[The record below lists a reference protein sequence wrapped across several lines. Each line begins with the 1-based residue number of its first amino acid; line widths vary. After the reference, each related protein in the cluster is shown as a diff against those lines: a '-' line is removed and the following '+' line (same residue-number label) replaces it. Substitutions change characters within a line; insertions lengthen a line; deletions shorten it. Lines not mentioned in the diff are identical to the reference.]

1 MTQEQAADEQLV
13 GITVDEPR
21 EGLPELITTD
31 KQLIHAANSLKNGTG
46 PVALDAERA
55 SGFKYSGR
63 AYLVQLRR
71 EGSGTFLIDPTFFAN
86 LSLIQDALTDVDW
99 ILHAA
104 SQDLVCLREAGL
116 FPTAQLFD
124 TELAGR
130 ILGCDRVGLGP
141 LLLAELGYSL
151 AKEHSAAD
159 WSTRP
164 LPTKWLNYAALD
176 VEFLIELWMILSEQ
190 LIDADK
196 YDWAIQEFNH
206 VKDTTA
212 PIVRED
218 PWRRTSGL
226 HGARKPRQL
235 AIVRSLWHTRDQIAR
250 DQDIA
255 PGRILPDSIFV
266 QIANETV
273 ESDSRVEDLPALNGR
288 LTRRNKKLWVGA
300 VYDAL
305 ALSEDELPAT
315 RVRSTTPPP
324 PRTWQE
330 KNPTAFAQLEQVRSG
345 IAAIGESLN
354 MPVENLITPETVRR
368 ILWTPPVDEL
378 ELQQML
384 DSYNA
389 RPWQQEIITP
399 LLRQAL
405 FDSPIPTEPA
415 NAAVQ

>member
-21 EGLPELITTD
+21 DGLPELITTD

-415 NAAVQ
+415 NAALQ

>member
-1 MTQEQAADEQLV
+1 MSDEQAADEQPT
-13 GITVDEPR
+13 GIAIDQPR
-21 EGLPELITTD
+21 EGLPELITTE
-31 KQLIHAANSLKNGTG
+31 KQLALAANLLKAGTG

-71 EGSGTFLIDPTFFAN
+71 IGSGTFLIDPTYFAN
-86 LSLIQDALTDVDW
+86 LSLIQEALTDVDW

-116 FPTAQLFD
+116 YPTAQLFD

-141 LLLAELGYSL
+141 LLLAELGFSL

-164 LPTKWLNYAALD
+164 LPTQWLNYAALD
-176 VEFLIELWMILSEQ
+176 VEFLIELWAILSEQ
-190 LIDADK
+190 LIAAEK

-206 VKDTTA
+206 VKDNTV

-235 AIVRSLWHTRDQIAR
+235 AIVRALWNARDQIAR

-255 PGRILPDSIFV
+255 PGRVLPDSIFV
-266 QIANETV
+266 QIANEAV
-273 ESDSRVEDLPALNGR
+273 ESDIRIEELPALNGR

-345 IAAIGESLN
+345 IAALGESLQ

-368 ILWTPPVDEL
+368 ILWTPPKDQA

-389 RPWQQEIITP
+389 RIWQQELIMP
-399 LLRQAL
+399 LLRKAL
-405 FDSPIPTEPA
+405 FDAPISTELESA
-415 NAAVQ
+415 TD

>member
-1 MTQEQAADEQLV
+1 MSDEQAADEQPT
-13 GITVDEPR
+13 GIAIDQPR
-21 EGLPELITTD
+21 EGLPELITTE
-31 KQLIHAANSLKNGTG
+31 KQLALAANLLKAGTG

-71 EGSGTFLIDPTFFAN
+71 IGSGTFLIDPNYFAN
-86 LSLIQDALTDVDW
+86 LSLIQEALTDVDW

-116 FPTAQLFD
+116 YPTAQLFD

-141 LLLAELGYSL
+141 LLLAELGFSL

-164 LPTKWLNYAALD
+164 LPTQWLNYAALD
-176 VEFLIELWMILSEQ
+176 VEFLIELWAILSEQ
-190 LIDADK
+190 LIAAEK

-206 VKDTTA
+206 VKDNTI

-235 AIVRSLWHTRDQIAR
+235 AIVRALWNARDQIAR

-266 QIANETV
+266 QIANEAV
-273 ESDSRVEDLPALNGR
+273 ESDIRIEELPALNGR

-345 IAAIGESLN
+345 IAALGESLQ

-368 ILWTPPVDEL
+368 ILWTPPKDQA

-389 RPWQQEIITP
+389 RIWQQELIMP
-399 LLRQAL
+399 LLRKAL
-405 FDSPIPTEPA
+405 FDAPISTELESA
-415 NAAVQ
+415 TD

>member
-1 MTQEQAADEQLV
+1 M
-13 GITVDEPR
+13 
-21 EGLPELITTD
+21 
-31 KQLIHAANSLKNGTG
+31 
-46 PVALDAERA
+46 
-55 SGFKYSGR
+55 
-63 AYLVQLRR
+63 
-71 EGSGTFLIDPTFFAN
+71 
-86 LSLIQDALTDVDW
+86 
-99 ILHAA
+99 HAA

-141 LLLAELGYSL
+141 LLLAELGFSL

-164 LPTKWLNYAALD
+164 LPEKWLNYAALD
-176 VEFLIELWMILSEQ
+176 VEFLIELWAILSEQ
-190 LIDADK
+190 LIAADK

-206 VKDTTA
+206 VKDNTA

-235 AIVRSLWHTRDQIAR
+235 AIVRSLWQTRDQIAR

-266 QIANETV
+266 QIATETI
-273 ESDSRVEDLPALNGR
+273 ESDSRVEELPALNGR

-330 KNPTAFAQLEQVRSG
+330 KNPAAFAQLEQVRSG
-345 IAAIGESLN
+345 IAALGESLN

-368 ILWTPPVDEL
+368 ILWTPPADET

-384 DSYNA
+384 DTYNA

-405 FDSPIPTEPA
+405 FDSPISTELA
-415 NAAVQ
+415 NAAEQ

>member
-1 MTQEQAADEQLV
+1 MTEEQAAEEQPT
-13 GITVDEPR
+13 GIAVDQPR

-31 KQLIHAANSLKNGTG
+31 KQLVHAADSLKNGTG

-86 LSLIQDALTDVDW
+86 LNLIQAALKDVDW

-141 LLLAELGYSL
+141 LLLAELGFSL

-164 LPTKWLNYAALD
+164 LPEKWLNYAALD
-176 VEFLIELWMILSEQ
+176 VEFLIELWAILSEQ
-190 LIDADK
+190 LIAADK

-206 VKDTTA
+206 VKDNTA

-235 AIVRSLWHTRDQIAR
+235 AIVRSLWQTRDQIAR

-266 QIANETV
+266 QIATETI
-273 ESDSRVEDLPALNGR
+273 ESDSRVEELPALNGR

-330 KNPTAFAQLEQVRSG
+330 KNPAAFAQLEQVRSG
-345 IAAIGESLN
+345 IAALGESLN

-368 ILWTPPVDEL
+368 ILWTPPADET

-384 DSYNA
+384 DTYNA

-405 FDSPIPTEPA
+405 FDSPISTELA
-415 NAAVQ
+415 NAAEQ

>member
-1 MTQEQAADEQLV
+1 MSDELAAEEQPA
-13 GITVDEPR
+13 GISISEPS
-21 EGLPELITTD
+21 EGLPDLITTAE
-31 KQLIHAANSLKNGTG
+31 QLSVAAAALKDGSG

-71 EGSGTFLIDPTFFAN
+71 NGSGTFMIDPTYFAD
-86 LSLIQDALTDVDW
+86 LSPIQEALVDVDW

-104 SQDLVCLREAGL
+104 SQDLVCLREAGIY
-116 FPTAQLFD
+116 PTAQLFD

-164 LPTKWLNYAALD
+164 LPTQWLNYAALD
-176 VEFLIELWMILSEQ
+176 VEFLIELWEILSEQ
-190 LIDADK
+190 LVAANK
-196 YDWAIQEFNH
+196 YEWAIQEFNH
-206 VKDTTA
+206 VRDNTA

-235 AIVRSLWHTRDQIAR
+235 AVVRSLWNARDEIAR
-250 DQDIA
+250 EQDIA
-255 PGRILPDSIFV
+255 PGRILPDSLFV
-266 QIANETV
+266 QIANEAT
-273 ESDSRVEDLPALNGR
+273 DTDIRLEDLPTLNGR
-288 LTRRNKKLWVGA
+288 LTRRNRKIWVAA
-300 VYDAL
+300 VRKALDLPEDA
-305 ALSEDELPAT
+305 LPAT
-315 RVRSTTPPP
+315 RIRTNTPPP

-330 KNPTAFAQLEQVRSG
+330 KNPVAFAQLEQVRSG
-345 IAAIGESLN
+345 IAALGESLK
-354 MPVENLITPETVRR
+354 MPVENIITPDTVRR
-368 ILWTPPVDEL
+368 IIWTPPASDSEL
-378 ELQQML
+378 KEML
-384 DSYNA
+384 ESYNA
-389 RPWQQEIITP
+389 RTWQQELVLP

-405 FDSPIPTEPA
+405 FEAPISTELS
-415 NAAVQ
+415 NLGER

>member
-1 MTQEQAADEQLV
+1 MTEEQAAEEQPT
-13 GITVDEPR
+13 GIAVDQPR

-31 KQLIHAANSLKNGTG
+31 KQLIHAADSLKSGTG

-71 EGSGTFLIDPTFFAN
+71 EGSGTFLIDPTFFAD
-86 LSLIQDALTDVDW
+86 LHLIQEALKDVDW

-141 LLLAELGYSL
+141 LLLAELGFSL

-164 LPTKWLNYAALD
+164 LPEKWLNYAALD
-176 VEFLIELWMILSEQ
+176 VEFLIELWAILSEQ
-190 LIDADK
+190 LIAADK

-206 VKDTTA
+206 VKDNTA

-235 AIVRSLWHTRDQIAR
+235 AIVRSLWQTRDQIAR

-266 QIANETV
+266 QIATETV

-330 KNPTAFAQLEQVRSG
+330 KNPAAFAQLEQVRSG
-345 IAAIGESLN
+345 IAALAESLN

-368 ILWTPPVDEL
+368 ILWTPPADET

-384 DSYNA
+384 ETYNA
-389 RPWQQEIITP
+389 RPWQQEIVTP

-405 FDSPIPTEPA
+405 FDSPISTELA
-415 NAAVQ
+415 SAAE